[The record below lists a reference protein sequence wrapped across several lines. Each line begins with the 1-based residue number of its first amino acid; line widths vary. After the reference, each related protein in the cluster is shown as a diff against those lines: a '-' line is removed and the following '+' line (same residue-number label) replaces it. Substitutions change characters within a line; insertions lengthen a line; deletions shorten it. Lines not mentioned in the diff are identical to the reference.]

1 MAKKRKK
8 QPKTVRLGID
18 FGTTRTVVASVEEGN
33 YPVCTFSWRDE
44 AKDYIPSLVAVKK
57 EKISF
62 GWEAMDA
69 LKDPEARVLR
79 SIKRLAGGMRP
90 DDTLDLGYGFSFTMI
105 DLLTLFF
112 RYLRDM
118 IISKGNLLLQGRERI
133 EVEVATPANA
143 NSNQRYMTME
153 AFQRAGFKVIGA
165 MNEPTAAAVEFF
177 HRNLRKVGPK
187 SPKKYVVVYDLG
199 GGTFDTSLVG
209 LADRNF
215 DVIANQGMARLGGD
229 DFDEVI
235 LDLTLD
241 AMDRSKEDLNAGEL
255 VQLLEECRERKEG
268 LKANTRKMV
277 VDPAAV
283 FPGEGPVVLG
293 TDQVYKKCGPLI
305 QRSLDELRQVMERL
319 PEKGID
325 PEDTRALAAIYL
337 VGGSVSFP
345 PVSRRLREDFPTKV
359 KLSPYPHAA
368 TAIGLA
374 VASDPSLTIWVRES
388 VSRYFGLWREHEE
401 GREKIFDP
409 VFFKDGAVDSKAGEL
424 KITRVYRPVHNVGH
438 FRFLECS
445 ALGKGGEPEGDIVLL
460 QEAYFPYDPQL
471 KDYADLSHTSV
482 EKRSDLCSQEIVES
496 FVYDS
501 KGIIRVEIE
510 NLTSGYRRNY
520 ILEPG
525 LLDS

>member
-8 QPKTVRLGID
+8 HQKTVRLGID

-33 YPVCTFSWRDE
+33 YPVCTFSWRE
-44 AKDYIPSLVAVKK
+44 ETKDYIPSLVAIKK
-57 EKISF
+57 GKVIF

-69 LKDPEARVLR
+69 LRDPEARALR
-79 SIKRLAGGMRP
+79 SIKRLAGRLRP
-90 DDTLDLGYGFSFTMI
+90 EDTLDLSPGVSFTLL

-112 RYLRDM
+112 CHLRDM
-118 IISKGNLLLQGRERI
+118 IIYNGNLLLQGRERM

-177 HRNLRKVGPK
+177 HRNLKKVGPK
-187 SPKKYVVVYDLG
+187 SPKKYVAVYDLG

-235 LDLTLD
+235 LDLALE
-241 AMDRSKEDLNAGEL
+241 AMGRSKEDLNAGEL

-277 VDPAAV
+277 VDPAIV

-293 TDQVYKKCGPLI
+293 TDQVYKNCGPLI
-305 QRSLDELRQVMERL
+305 QRSLDELRQIMERL
-319 PEKGID
+319 PEEGID

-359 KLSPYPHAA
+359 KVSPYPHAA

-374 VASDPSLTIWVRES
+374 VASDPLLGVRVRES

-401 GREKIFDP
+401 GLEKIFDP
-409 VFFKDGAVDSKAGEL
+409 IFFKDKTVDLKTGEL
-424 KITRVYRPVHNVGH
+424 RVSRVYHPVHNIGH

-445 ALGKGGEPEGDIVLL
+445 GLGKAGEPEGDIILL
-460 QEAYFPYDPQL
+460 
-471 KDYADLSHTSV
+471 
-482 EKRSDLCSQEIVES
+482 
-496 FVYDS
+496 
-501 KGIIRVEIE
+501 
-510 NLTSGYRRNY
+510 
-520 ILEPG
+520 
-525 LLDS
+525 